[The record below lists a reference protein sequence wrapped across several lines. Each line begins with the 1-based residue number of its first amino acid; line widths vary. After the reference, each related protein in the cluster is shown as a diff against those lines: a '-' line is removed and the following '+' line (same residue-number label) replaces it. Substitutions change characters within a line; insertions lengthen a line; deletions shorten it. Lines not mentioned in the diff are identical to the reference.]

1 MPRTSPERQWYAKA
15 VVEPTLIGELR
26 KAAAVHFTG
35 CGVLAAYAYGSRVAG
50 NPRADSDLDVG
61 YYPLPGSQGLPLPVE
76 MLLAAK
82 LTEALGVGVDLRN
95 LAEAPLELRGAVL
108 EDGVRVFSSNE
119 ELRVDL
125 ESLIRAVASHH
136 WQVTGKNC
144 TLVHAADGPFSA
156 ACQGL

>member
-1 MPRTSPERQWYAKA
+1 M
-15 VVEPTLIGELR
+15 EPTLISGLR
-26 KAAAVHFTG
+26 KAAAAHFTE

-50 NPRADSDLDVG
+50 SPRPDSDLDVG
-61 YYPLPGSQGLPLPVE
+61 YYPLPGSQGLPLQAE

-82 LTEALGVGVDLRN
+82 LTEALGVDIDLRN

-125 ESLIRAVASHH
+125 EAGLLSRYHDYKDIFRRLHEEHLASL
-136 WQVTGKNC
+136 
-144 TLVHAADGPFSA
+144 AART
-156 ACQGL
+156 

>member
-1 MPRTSPERQWYAKA
+1 MAIM
-15 VVEPTLIGELR
+15 EPALIGALR
-26 KAAAVHFTG
+26 RAAAAHFTG

-50 NPRADSDLDVG
+50 NPRPDSDLDVG
-61 YYPLPGSQGLPLPVE
+61 YYPLPGSPGLPLREE

-108 EDGVRVFSSNE
+108 EDGVRIFSSNE

-125 ESLIRAVASHH
+125 EA
-136 WQVTGKNC
+136 
-144 TLVHAADGPFSA
+144 
-156 ACQGL
+156 GLLSRYHDYKDVFRRMHEEHLAGLAGRT

>member
-1 MPRTSPERQWYAKA
+1 MEQI
-15 VVEPTLIGELR
+15 LIGELR
-26 KAAAVHFTG
+26 KAAAEHFAG
-35 CGVLAAYAYGSRVAG
+35 CNVLAAYAYGSRVAG
-50 NPRADSDLDVG
+50 NPRPDSDLDVG
-61 YYPLPGSQGLPLPVE
+61 YYLLPGSQGLPFREE

-125 ESLIRAVASHH
+125 EADLLSRYHDYKDVFRRLHEEHLAGI
-136 WQVTGKNC
+136 
-144 TLVHAADGPFSA
+144 AARS
-156 ACQGL
+156 